1 MKTVFLYLTAVVL
14 LALLLLVGIHGH
26 FEAHSN
32 TEPTNVFIGV
42 DASYDNM
49 ESLKLRVDGI
59 KSYTNFFI
67 IGSTGITFNETKLNE
82 LCQYIYDSGLYFSI
96 FSHTTRD
103 SDVAINQSA
112 WSIYAAQRWGNH
124 FWGLYTYD
132 EPGGHQVDHDNQ
144 FMAVKAADNYSDA
157 ANKFI
162 SKLHDDALLEFIPLD
177 SPLMTSDYALYEFDY
192 SASYD
197 VVLTELAWNHSRP
210 INIALCRGAATAHR
224 KDWGVMITY
233 TYDNPP
239 YLASGAQIYDDLVL
253 AYENG
258 AKYFLMFDYAKD
270 PETGATHGI
279 LQQEHLDALQRFWQ
293 YVKRNPKPD
302 ILSEKLAY
310 VLPKDYA
317 YGFRGPIDNVWGLWG
332 HDDLSSKIW
341 NDVNML
347 VNQYGSALDITYGDT
362 LQNHAFNY
370 SKLVFWNGTVIEYA
384 SMTKSL
390 VCNNFSK
397 K

>member
-1 MKTVFLYLTAVVL
+1 MKRVFLCVIANILV
-14 LALLLLVGIHGH
+14 ALLLLVGAYAC
-26 FEAHSN
+26 FEAYSN
-32 TEPTNVFIGV
+32 SKPLDVFIGI
-42 DASYDNM
+42 DAAYDNL
-49 ESLKLRVDGI
+49 ESLKLRVDEI
-59 KSYTNFFI
+59 KSYTNFFV

-82 LCQYIYDSGLYFSI
+82 LCQYIYDNGLDFAI
-96 FSHTTRD
+96 FAHTTRD
-103 SDVAINQSA
+103 TDIPFDQSE
-112 WSIYAAQRWGNH
+112 WSYYAEERWDTR
-124 FWGLYTYD
+124 FWGLYAYD
-132 EPGGHQVDHDNQ
+132 EPGGHQVDQDKE
-144 FMAVKAADNYSDA
+144 FMVVKDADNYSDA

-162 SKLHDDALLEFIPLD
+162 SKLSDDALLEFIPID

-192 SASYD
+192 RAGYD
-197 VVLTELAWNHSRP
+197 VVLAELAWNHSRP
-210 INIALCRGAATAHR
+210 INIALCRGAATAHE

-270 PETGATHGI
+270 PETGSTHGI

-302 ILSEKLAY
+302 ILSERLAY

-332 HDDLSSKIW
+332 PDELSSKIW
-341 NDVNML
+341 NDANTL
-347 VNQYGSALDITYGDT
+347 VNQYGSALDITYEDT

-370 SKLVFWNGTVIEYA
+370 SRLVFWNETVIE
-384 SMTKSL
+384 
-390 VCNNFSK
+390 
-397 K
+397 